1 MNSLVHYRID
11 RTPTG
16 LESNFTIDSV
26 SGEISLEEPLDYEKL
41 DPSLQGRIVLEVAA
55 HDSGSPQK
63 SSSVFVNIT
72 VEVRLDDDDHY
83 YYCLRIRIIGLIL
96 LLLLLL
102 LIIIITIIIIH
113 W

>member
-11 RTPTG
+11 RTPPG

-26 SGEISLEEPLDYEKL
+26 SGEITLEEPLDYEKL
-41 DPSLQGRIVLEVAA
+41 DPTLQGKIVLEVVA

-72 VEVRLDDDDHY
+72 VEVGRL
-83 YYCLRIRIIGLIL
+83 LVLGK
-96 LLLLLL
+96 
-102 LIIIITIIIIH
+102 
-113 W
+113 